1 MPGVFS
7 KWWAVQRLPSSKI
20 PDGIFLQAGLA
31 VLAFRAPPQT
41 KTSLRLSNPAA
52 TPSSWCCYCP
62 QQQKKYPHLPGVFS
76 KWWAVQRLPSS
87 KIPDGIFL
95 QAGLAVLAF
104 RAPPQT
110 KTSLRLSN
118 PAATPSSWCCYC
130 PQQQKKYPHLPGVF
144 SKWWAVQD
152 LNL

>member
-62 QQQKKYPHLPGVFS
+62 QQHKNTPICRGYFLNGGQYSVCLPVKSLTGFSCRPGSRFWPFGLPLKPKHRSAFQILPQHQAVGVATAHNG
-76 KWWAVQRLPSS
+76 K
-87 KIPDGIFL
+87 KIPPFTGGIF
-95 QAGLAVLAF
+95 
-104 RAPPQT
+104 
-110 KTSLRLSN
+110 
-118 PAATPSSWCCYC
+118 
-130 PQQQKKYPHLPGVF
+130 
-144 SKWWAVQD
+144 
-152 LNL
+152 

>member
-1 MPGVFS
+1 MGVFS

-31 VLAFRAPPQT
+31 VLAFRA
-41 KTSLRLSNPAA
+41 R
-52 TPSSWCCYCP
+52 
-62 QQQKKYPHLPGVFS
+62 
-76 KWWAVQRLPSS
+76 
-87 KIPDGIFL
+87 
-95 QAGLAVLAF
+95 
-104 RAPPQT
+104 PQT

-152 LNL
+152 LNLWPFACEANALPLRQLPEILYIYYNNFPPCLKSIYFFPLQNKLSAVRAHFILYTIIKDKMSAFRQAIFI